1 VNKLDLSSQ
10 LLQLLFSGL
19 TLGSIYSLIA
29 LALVTTY
36 NITGVLN
43 LAQGE
48 FVALGAL
55 LAASLYAAGL
65 PLAAAFLVSVALI
78 ALLGGL
84 VERAVINPARDS
96 SSLTL
101 IIITVGL
108 SIFLRGLA
116 LLVWGTDPVS
126 LPAFS
131 AGDPLQMG
139 GAAINLQTLWVLG
152 LTFVI
157 VTGLYVFFELT
168 YSGKAVRACVINRTA
183 ALLVGINPGTMS
195 LLAFAGSG
203 AIGAAAGIFIAPITL
218 ATYDMGFMLGVKGFV
233 AAAIGGMHNI
243 GGAVLGGFIL
253 GILEVYSAGLVSSGL
268 KDAVALVVL
277 LAMLMLRPEGL
288 LGTIGRKV

>member
-1 VNKLDLSSQ
+1 MDLSSQ

-29 LALVTTY
+29 LALVTTF

-78 ALLGGL
+78 ALLGAL
-84 VERAVINPARDS
+84 VERAAIYPARES
-96 SSLTL
+96 SALTL

-108 SIFLRGLA
+108 SISLRGLA
-116 LLVWGTDPVS
+116 LLIWGTDPVS

-131 AGDPLQMG
+131 SGGPLLVG
-139 GAAINLQTLWVLG
+139 GAAVNLQTLWILGMAAVTMAVLY
-152 LTFVI
+152 I
-157 VTGLYVFFELT
+157 FFELT
-168 YSGKAVRACVINRTA
+168 YTGKAVRACVINRTA
-183 ALLVGINPGTMS
+183 ALLVGINPSTMS
-195 LLAFAGSG
+195 LMAFAGSG
-203 AIGAAAGIFIAPITL
+203 AIGAAAGIFITPVTL

-243 GGAVLGGFIL
+243 RGAVLGGFIL

-268 KDAVALVVL
+268 KDAVALIVL

-288 LGTIGRKV
+288 LGIAGRKI

>member
-1 VNKLDLSSQ
+1 MDLSSQ

-29 LALVTTY
+29 LALVTTF

-65 PLAAAFLVSVALI
+65 PLAAAFLVSVALVA
-78 ALLGGL
+78 ALGA
-84 VERAVINPARDS
+84 VIERAAIYPAREAS
-96 SSLTL
+96 ALTL

-108 SIFLRGLA
+108 SISLRGLA

-131 AGDPLQMG
+131 SGGPLLVG
-139 GAAINLQTLWVLG
+139 GAAVNLQTLWILG
-152 LTFVI
+152 MAA
-157 VTGLYVFFELT
+157 VTMAVMYVFFELT
-168 YSGKAVRACVINRTA
+168 YTGKALRACVINRTA
-183 ALLVGINPGTMS
+183 ALLVGINPSSMS

-203 AIGAAAGIFIAPITL
+203 AIGAAAGIFITPITL

-243 GGAVLGGFIL
+243 RGAVLGGFIL

-288 LGTIGRKV
+288 LAVSGRKV

>member
-1 VNKLDLSSQ
+1 MDLSSQ

-29 LALVTTY
+29 LALVTTF

-65 PLAAAFLVSVALI
+65 PLAAAFLVSVALVA
-78 ALLGGL
+78 ALG
-84 VERAVINPARDS
+84 AVIERVAIYPARES
-96 SSLTL
+96 SALTL

-108 SIFLRGLA
+108 SISLRGLA

-131 AGDPLQMG
+131 SGGPLLVG
-139 GAAINLQTLWVLG
+139 GAAVNLQTLWILG
-152 LTFVI
+152 MAA
-157 VTGLYVFFELT
+157 VTMVVMYVFFELT
-168 YSGKAVRACVINRTA
+168 YTGKALRACVINRTA
-183 ALLVGINPGTMS
+183 ALLVGINPSSMS

-203 AIGAAAGIFIAPITL
+203 AIGAAAGIFITPITL

-243 GGAVLGGFIL
+243 RGAVLGGFIL

-288 LGTIGRKV
+288 LAAAGRKI

>member
-1 VNKLDLSSQ
+1 MDLSSQ

-29 LALVTTY
+29 LALVTTF

-65 PLAAAFLVSVALI
+65 PLAAAFLISVALLA
-78 ALLGGL
+78 ALGAL
-84 VERAVINPARDS
+84 VERAVIYPARES
-96 SSLTL
+96 SALTL

-108 SIFLRGLA
+108 SISLRGLA

-131 AGDPLQMG
+131 SGGPLLAG
-139 GAAINLQTLWVLG
+139 GAAVNLQTLWILG
-152 LTFVI
+152 MTA
-157 VTGLYVFFELT
+157 VTMAGLYIFFELT
-168 YSGKAVRACVINRTA
+168 YTGKAVRACVINRTA
-183 ALLVGINPGTMS
+183 ALLVGINPSSMS

-203 AIGAAAGIFIAPITL
+203 AIGAAAGIFITPITL

-243 GGAVLGGFIL
+243 RGAVLGGFIL
-253 GILEVYSAGLVSSGL
+253 GVLEVYSAGLVSSGL

-277 LAMLMLRPEGL
+277 LAVLMLRPEGL
-288 LGTIGRKV
+288 LAVAGRKI

>member
-1 VNKLDLSSQ
+1 MDLSSQ

-29 LALVTTY
+29 LALVTTF

-65 PLAAAFLVSVALI
+65 PLAAAFLVSVALVA
-78 ALLGGL
+78 ALGA
-84 VERAVINPARDS
+84 VIERAAIYPARES
-96 SSLTL
+96 SALTL

-108 SIFLRGLA
+108 SISLRGLA

-131 AGDPLQMG
+131 SGGPLLVG
-139 GAAINLQTLWVLG
+139 GAAVNLQTLWILG
-152 LTFVI
+152 MAA
-157 VTGLYVFFELT
+157 VTMVVMYVFFELT
-168 YSGKAVRACVINRTA
+168 YTGKALRACVINRTA
-183 ALLVGINPGTMS
+183 ALLVGINPSSMS

-203 AIGAAAGIFIAPITL
+203 AIGAAAGIFITPVTL

-243 GGAVLGGFIL
+243 RGAVLGGFIL

-288 LGTIGRKV
+288 LAAAGRKI

>member
-1 VNKLDLSSQ
+1 MDLSSQ

-29 LALVTTY
+29 LALVTTF

-65 PLAAAFLVSVALI
+65 PLAAAFLVSVALVA
-78 ALLGGL
+78 ALGA
-84 VERAVINPARDS
+84 VIERAAIYPAREAS
-96 SSLTL
+96 ALTL

-108 SIFLRGLA
+108 SISLRGLA

-131 AGDPLQMG
+131 SGGPLLVG
-139 GAAINLQTLWVLG
+139 GAAVNLQTLWILG
-152 LTFVI
+152 MAA
-157 VTGLYVFFELT
+157 VTMAVMYVFFELT
-168 YSGKAVRACVINRTA
+168 YTGKALRACVINRTA
-183 ALLVGINPGTMS
+183 ALLVGINPSSMS

-203 AIGAAAGIFIAPITL
+203 AIGAAAGIFITPVTL

-243 GGAVLGGFIL
+243 RGAVLGGFIL

-288 LGTIGRKV
+288 LAVSGRKV

>member
-1 VNKLDLSSQ
+1 MDLSSQ

-29 LALVTTY
+29 LALVTTF

-65 PLAAAFLVSVALI
+65 PLAAAFLVSVALVA
-78 ALLGGL
+78 ALG
-84 VERAVINPARDS
+84 AVIERVAIYPARES
-96 SSLTL
+96 SALTL

-108 SIFLRGLA
+108 SISLRGLA

-131 AGDPLQMG
+131 SGGPLLAG
-139 GAAINLQTLWVLG
+139 GAAVNLQTLWILG
-152 LTFVI
+152 MTA
-157 VTGLYVFFELT
+157 VTMAVMYVFFELT
-168 YSGKAVRACVINRTA
+168 YTGKALRACVINRTA
-183 ALLVGINPGTMS
+183 ALLVGINPSSMS

-203 AIGAAAGIFIAPITL
+203 AIGAAAGIFITPITL

-243 GGAVLGGFIL
+243 RGAVLGGFIL

-288 LGTIGRKV
+288 LAAAGRKI

>member
-1 VNKLDLSSQ
+1 MDLSSQ

-29 LALVTTY
+29 LALVATY

-55 LAASLYAAGL
+55 LAASIYAAGL

-78 ALLGGL
+78 AALGAL
-84 VERAVINPARDS
+84 IERSIIYPARES
-96 SSLTL
+96 SALTL

-108 SIFLRGLA
+108 SISLRGLA
-116 LLVWGTDPVS
+116 LLVWGTEPVS

-131 AGDPLQMG
+131 SGGPLLLG
-139 GAAINLQTLWVLG
+139 GAYVNPQTLWILG
-152 LTFVI
+152 MAAAT
-157 VTGLYVFFELT
+157 TSGLYIFFELT
-168 YSGKAVRACVINRTA
+168 YTGKAVRACVINRTA
-183 ALLVGINPGTMS
+183 ALLIGINPGAIS

-203 AIGAAAGIFIAPITL
+203 AIGAAAGIFITPITL

-243 GGAVLGGFIL
+243 RGAVLGGVIF
-253 GILEVYSAGLVSSGL
+253 GILEGYSARLISSGL

-277 LAMLMLRPEGL
+277 LAALMLRPEGL
-288 LGTIGRKV
+288 LTAAGRKV

>member
-1 VNKLDLSSQ
+1 MDLSSQ

-29 LALVTTY
+29 LALVTTF

-65 PLAAAFLVSVALI
+65 PLAAAFLVSVALVA
-78 ALLGGL
+78 ALGAII
-84 VERAVINPARDS
+84 ERVAIYPARES
-96 SSLTL
+96 SALTL

-108 SIFLRGLA
+108 SISLRGLA

-131 AGDPLQMG
+131 SGGPLLVG
-139 GAAINLQTLWVLG
+139 GAAVNLQTLWILG
-152 LTFVI
+152 MAA
-157 VTGLYVFFELT
+157 VTMVVMYVFFELT
-168 YSGKAVRACVINRTA
+168 YTGKALRACVINRTA
-183 ALLVGINPGTMS
+183 ALLVGINPSSMS

-203 AIGAAAGIFIAPITL
+203 AIGAAAGIFITPVTL

-243 GGAVLGGFIL
+243 RGAVLGGFIL

-288 LGTIGRKV
+288 LAAAGRKI

>member
-1 VNKLDLSSQ
+1 
-10 LLQLLFSGL
+10 L

-55 LAASLYAAGL
+55 VAASLYAAGL
-65 PLAAAFLVSVALI
+65 PLVVVFLVSVALI
-78 ALLGGL
+78 AVLGAL
-84 VERAVINPARDS
+84 VERAAIYPARES
-96 SSLTL
+96 SALTL

-131 AGDPLQMG
+131 SGAPLQVG
-139 GAAINLQTLWVLG
+139 GASVNLQTFWILG
-152 LTFVI
+152 MAA
-157 VTGLYVFFELT
+157 VTMAGLYIFFELT
-168 YSGKAVRACVINRTA
+168 YTGKAVRACVINRTA
-183 ALLVGINPGTMS
+183 ALLVGINPSSMS

-203 AIGAAAGIFIAPITL
+203 AIGAAAGIFITPITL

-243 GGAVLGGFIL
+243 RGAVLGGFIL

-288 LGTIGRKV
+288 LGTAGRKV

>member
-1 VNKLDLSSQ
+1 MDLSSQ

-29 LALVTTY
+29 LALVTTF

-65 PLAAAFLVSVALI
+65 PLAAAFLVSVALVA
-78 ALLGGL
+78 ALGALA
-84 VERAVINPARDS
+84 ERAVIYPARES
-96 SSLTL
+96 SALTL

-108 SIFLRGLA
+108 SISLRGLA
-116 LLVWGTDPVS
+116 LLVWGTEPVS

-131 AGDPLQMG
+131 SGGPLLAG
-139 GAAINLQTLWVLG
+139 GAAVNLQTLWILG
-152 LTFVI
+152 MTA
-157 VTGLYVFFELT
+157 VTMAGLYIFFELT
-168 YSGKAVRACVINRTA
+168 YTGKAVRACVINRTA
-183 ALLVGINPGTMS
+183 ALLVGINPSSMS

-203 AIGAAAGIFIAPITL
+203 AIGAAAGIFITPITL

-243 GGAVLGGFIL
+243 RGAVLGGFIL

-268 KDAVALVVL
+268 KDALALVVL
-277 LAMLMLRPEGL
+277 LAVLMLRPEGL
-288 LGTIGRKV
+288 LAAAGRKV

>member
-1 VNKLDLSSQ
+1 MDLSSQ

-29 LALVTTY
+29 LALVTTF

-55 LAASLYAAGL
+55 LAASIYAAGL
-65 PLAAAFLVSVALI
+65 PLAAAFLISVALV
-78 ALLGGL
+78 AVLGAL
-84 VERAVINPARDS
+84 VERAVIYPARGS
-96 SSLTL
+96 SALTL

-108 SIFLRGLA
+108 SFSLRGLA
-116 LLVWGTDPVS
+116 LLVWGTEPVS

-131 AGDPLQMG
+131 SGGPLLLG
-139 GAAINLQTLWVLG
+139 GAAVNLQTLWILG
-152 LTFVI
+152 MTA
-157 VTGLYVFFELT
+157 VTMAGLYIFFELT
-168 YSGKAVRACVINRTA
+168 YTGKAVRACVINRTA

-203 AIGAAAGIFIAPITL
+203 AIGAAAGIFIAPVTL

-243 GGAVLGGFIL
+243 RGAVLGGFML
-253 GILEVYSAGLVSSGL
+253 GVLEVYSAGLVSSGL

-277 LAMLMLRPEGL
+277 LAVLMLRPEGL
-288 LGTIGRKV
+288 LAAAGRKV